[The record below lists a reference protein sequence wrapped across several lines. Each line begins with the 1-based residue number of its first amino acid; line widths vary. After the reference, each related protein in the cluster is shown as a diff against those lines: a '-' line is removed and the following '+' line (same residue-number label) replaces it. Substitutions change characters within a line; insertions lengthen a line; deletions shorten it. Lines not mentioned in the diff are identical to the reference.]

1 MRAKKFHPKAL
12 SVREG
17 LNNYLYKF
25 KDPEN
30 KKDALLGIIKI
41 LR

>member
-1 MRAKKFHPKAL
+1 MKAEKV
-12 SVREG
+12 SS
-17 LNNYLYKF
+17 NNQHVENLDNFLYKF

-30 KKDALLGIIKI
+30 KKDALVAIVKI